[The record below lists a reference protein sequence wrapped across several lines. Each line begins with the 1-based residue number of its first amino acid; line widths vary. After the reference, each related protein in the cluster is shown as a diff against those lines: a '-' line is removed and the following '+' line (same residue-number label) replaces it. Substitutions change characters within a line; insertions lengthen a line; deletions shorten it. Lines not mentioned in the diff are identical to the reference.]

1 MSDRAH
7 PYLEYLYQ
15 ALNTPEGL
23 VLSAT
28 DVPYVIRKLKEAD
41 AMALEPDFD
50 FLIIPSPTTEG
61 EIWVLKNGKPT
72 PREKD
77 AEPLQR

>member
-23 VLSAT
+23 VLGST
-28 DVPYVIRKLKEAD
+28 DVPYTIRKLKEAD
-41 AMALEPDFD
+41 TTALEPDFD
-50 FLIIPSPTTEG
+50 FTIIPSPTTEG
-61 EIWVLKNGKPT
+61 EIWILKNGKP
-72 PREKD
+72 PAGDKD
-77 AEPLQR
+77 SKSL